1 MLEGF
6 LLEFP
11 FHPLVMITGAEVS
24 MPSVYRAD
32 HVGSLLRPA
41 ALLRAR
47 ESGFGGEQLHKMEDE
62 FILESIRRQK
72 EIGLDVL
79 TDGELRRRNFMSDF
93 VDAVTGFDTGKAVS
107 RSWSGQ
113 ASGAVSRS
121 CNYSFARERF
131 SLRAANWDRFCDK
144 VVWESNAPIHR
155 ETDFELGGR
164 RLALA
169 DHPNA
174 RAKARRN
181 AGRIRRA
188 HRGRRD

>member
-11 FHPLVMITGAEVS
+11 FQPLVMITGAEVS

-47 ESGFGGEQLHKMEDE
+47 ESGFGGEQLHKLQDE

-79 TDGELRRRNFMSDF
+79 TDGELRR
-93 VDAVTGFDTGKAVS
+93 
-107 RSWSGQ
+107 
-113 ASGAVSRS
+113 
-121 CNYSFARERF
+121 
-131 SLRAANWDRFCDK
+131 
-144 VVWESNAPIHR
+144 
-155 ETDFELGGR
+155 
-164 RLALA
+164 
-169 DHPNA
+169 
-174 RAKARRN
+174 
-181 AGRIRRA
+181 
-188 HRGRRD
+188 